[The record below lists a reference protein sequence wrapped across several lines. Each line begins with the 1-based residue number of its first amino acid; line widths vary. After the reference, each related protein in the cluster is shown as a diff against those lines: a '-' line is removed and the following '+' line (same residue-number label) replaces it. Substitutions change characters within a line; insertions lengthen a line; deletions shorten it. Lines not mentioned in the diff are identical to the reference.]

1 MNNQRSQIM
10 IKSDFQHRLILSTL
24 LIALISLNVI
34 LIAAGWLDSR
44 YGDRIV
50 VVDVFRFS
58 VGALEIM
65 TVAIVFF
72 ISRKISFHIAGPV
85 YAVERTLRQ
94 MSEGNLTQRLTLRK
108 GDQFSEAAEVINE
121 LLANYQSRLAR
132 AQALLAS
139 DQELTADQRRELAEH
154 LGWFVTRHED

>member
-1 MNNQRSQIM
+1 
-10 IKSDFQHRLILSTL
+10 
-24 LIALISLNVI
+24 
-34 LIAAGWLDSR
+34 
-44 YGDRIV
+44 
-50 VVDVFRFS
+50 
-58 VGALEIM
+58 
-65 TVAIVFF
+65 
-72 ISRKISFHIAGPV
+72 
-85 YAVERTLRQ
+85 